1 MLQGLT
7 NLLKETSYLVVKF
20 EDSLTQSIFDR
31 AYRGKNHVYVLR
43 LYEKKFYV
51 GYSADLKERLSRHF
65 SNEGAAYTKMFTPIT
80 VMNIIEGG
88 DEQVEE
94 EVTLE
99 MMKLY
104 GRKNVRGS
112 H

>member
-43 LYEKKFYV
+43 LYV
-51 GYSADLKERLSRHF
+51 GYSADLKDTLV
-65 SNEGAAYTKMFTPIT
+65 TKVPLILKCL
-80 VMNIIEGG
+80 N
-88 DEQVEE
+88 
-94 EVTLE
+94 L
-99 MMKLY
+99 
-104 GRKNVRGS
+104 
-112 H
+112 